1 MQPDLRL
8 SLLQSPVP
16 SSVASLRRL
25 FFQSCIIRQMLIAM
39 VVVISSFA
47 TCATAQSV
55 PDSIIHQRII
65 FLQKSINLD
74 QKATNQWWY
83 GWMAGY
89 GALTAGQAAV
99 WYSSDATGLRQDM
112 ATGAATTF
120 LGLIGQFVSVYQ
132 PHQFAG
138 KFSQMPEGTP
148 SERLNKLS
156 QMEKFLTDRSLME
169 AEARK
174 WKAHLPSLG
183 VNLASGLVTWI
194 GFHRT
199 VWDGVANFALNCVIS
214 ESQIWTQ
221 PLRAKKELKRYHER
235 FSGNESSGNYRHD
248 IKYNLIVSASQA
260 GIRIVF

>member
-1 MQPDLRL
+1 
-8 SLLQSPVP
+8 
-16 SSVASLRRL
+16 
-25 FFQSCIIRQMLIAM
+25 M
-39 VVVISSFA
+39 VVMSFSA
-47 TCATAQSV
+47 TYTIAQSV
-55 PDSIIHQRII
+55 PDSIVNQKIL
-65 FLQKSINLD
+65 FLQRSINYD

-99 WYSSDATGLRQDM
+99 WYSSDNTVLRQDM

-120 LGLIGQFVSVYQ
+120 LGMIGQFISDYQ
-132 PHQFAG
+132 PQHFAE
-138 KFSQMPEGTP
+138 KFNQLPDGTQT
-148 SERLNKLS
+148 ERRIKLS
-156 QMEKFLTDRSLME
+156 QMEKFMTDRSFME

-235 FSGNESSGNYRHD
+235 FSGTEAAGIYRRE
-248 IKYNLIVSASQA
+248 INCNFIVSAGGA
-260 GIRIVF
+260 GIKIVF

>member
-1 MQPDLRL
+1 MQQNMLHPFPAYKLITMMVL
-8 SLLQSPVP
+8 VSLF
-16 SSVASLRRL
+16 ASNA
-25 FFQSCIIRQMLIAM
+25 I
-39 VVVISSFA
+39 
-47 TCATAQSV
+47 AQSV
-55 PDSIIHQRII
+55 PDSIVHQRIA

-74 QKATNQWWY
+74 QKGTNRWWY

-99 WYSSDATGLRQDM
+99 WYSSEDTGLRQDM

-120 LGLIGQFVSVYQ
+120 LGMIGQFVSVYQ
-132 PHQFAG
+132 PQHFAE
-138 KFSQMPEGTP
+138 KFSQLPEGTP
-148 SERLNKLS
+148 AERKIKQS

-169 AEARK
+169 VDARK

-183 VNLASGLVTWI
+183 VNLASGLVTWV

-221 PLRAKKELKRYHER
+221 TLRAKKELKRYHER
-235 FSGNESSGNYRHD
+235 FGGTETAENYRHE
-248 IKYNLIVSASQA
+248 INYNFIVSANGA
-260 GIRIVF
+260 GIRVVF

>member
-1 MQPDLRL
+1 MQQNMLHSCPAFKLITMMVL
-8 SLLQSPVP
+8 VSLF
-16 SSVASLRRL
+16 ASD
-25 FFQSCIIRQMLIAM
+25 
-39 VVVISSFA
+39 
-47 TCATAQSV
+47 ATAQSV
-55 PDSIIHQRII
+55 PDSTVHQRIN
-65 FLQKSINLD
+65 FLQKSINHD

-99 WYSSDATGLRQDM
+99 WYSSDDTGLRQDM

-120 LGLIGQFVSVYQ
+120 LGMIGQFVSAYQ
-132 PHQFAG
+132 PQHFAE
-138 KFSQMPEGTP
+138 KFSQLPEG
-148 SERLNKLS
+148 SLAEREIKLS

-169 AEARK
+169 VEARK

-183 VNLASGLVTWI
+183 VNLASGLVTWV

-214 ESQIWTQ
+214 ESQIRTQ

-235 FSGNESSGNYRHD
+235 FGGTEAAGIYRREINY
-248 IKYNLIVSASQA
+248 NFIVSAGQA